1 VLRSGV
7 ELVLVG
13 QPCYPPPAWVEALF
27 SGGARSAEGD
37 ELDQESVLR
46 PRQLSRAAQATGVGV
61 AESEGAHPEAA
72 LRLRRLGELD
82 PYAYCYDPL
91 ALLYLLQPDAFDTA
105 ESLPV
110 RVTADGLLERCT
122 EAEAQGPCSRATGR
136 RARAVRGVPQAG
148 QCDLGTSATTIT
160 ETASHDSKL

>member
-1 VLRSGV
+1 M
-7 ELVLVG
+7 
-13 QPCYPPPAWVEALF
+13 
-27 SGGARSAEGD
+27 
-37 ELDQESVLR
+37 LR

-61 AESEGAHPEAA
+61 VESEGAHPEAA

-122 EAEAQGPCSRATGR
+122 EAEAQGRALEPQGVAL
-136 RARAVRGVPQAG
+136 ARYEAFLRQA
-148 QCDLGTSATTIT
+148 SAI
-160 ETASHDSKL
+160 

>member
-13 QPCYPPPAWVEALF
+13 QPCYPRPAWVEALF

-122 EAEAQGPCSRATGR
+122 EAEAQGRALEPQGVAL
-136 RARAVRGVPQAG
+136 ARYEAFLRQA
-148 QCDLGTSATTIT
+148 SAI
-160 ETASHDSKL
+160 